1 MLNSAIA
8 CFDRIESFLK
18 SDARRD
24 DRLPLLSPPEIGKQ
38 SISSISS
45 IPTDIELD
53 AMPPTVDGSKINS
66 TVMIVTHNASFSWDI
81 NAQPAVSDLSFILP
95 RHQFCFII
103 GPVGSGKSTMLKGLL
118 GETPASMGIP
128 PPLNLSCEFLL
139 PGHVLGVRWLARH
152 CHNSQLYHSKQ
163 Y

>member
-24 DRLPLLSPPEIGKQ
+24 DRLPLLSPSEIGKQ

-45 IPTDIELD
+45 VPADIQLD
-53 AMPPTVDGSKINS
+53 ALHPTVGGSKINS
-66 TVMIVTHNASFSWDI
+66 TAMIVTQNASFSWDI
-81 NAQPAVSDLSFILP
+81 NAQPAVSDLSFNLP
-95 RHQFCFII
+95 HHQFCFII

-118 GETPASMGIP
+118 GETPASMGTPSIP
-128 PPLNLSCEFLL
+128 
-139 PGHVLGVRWLARH
+139 
-152 CHNSQLYHSKQ
+152 
-163 Y
+163 